1 MKDYKLTQEEFDGV
15 IHYYASFV
23 DESGVEQTTEIAL
36 EVFEVIDA
44 SQRKISSQARRDR
57 RYGLCSFDDSI
68 TDFAFDNESEDELID
83 ALYKVME
90 TLTEV
95 QKRRIILHYFK
106 KKTYEEIAQIEGT
119 NKAAIQ
125 QSIDLALKKFE
136 KLKKLFH

>member
-36 EVFEVIDA
+36 EVFKVIDA

-68 TDFAFDNESEDELID
+68 ADFAFDNESEDELID

-106 KKTYEEIAQIEGT
+106 KKTYEEIAKIEGT

-136 KLKKLFH
+136 KLKNLFH

>member
-57 RYGLCSFDDSI
+57 RYGLCSFDDSMRCNY
-68 TDFAFDNESEDELID
+68 AH
-83 ALYKVME
+83 
-90 TLTEV
+90 
-95 QKRRIILHYFK
+95 R
-106 KKTYEEIAQIEGT
+106 
-119 NKAAIQ
+119 
-125 QSIDLALKKFE
+125 
-136 KLKKLFH
+136 

>member
-23 DESGVEQTTEIAL
+23 DEGGVEQTTEIAL

-68 TDFAFDNESEDELID
+68 ADFGINYKDFIIEKKNSIEYRPYSIYWFKLNDNLQNKSNVLVYASIP
-83 ALYKVME
+83 
-90 TLTEV
+90 
-95 QKRRIILHYFK
+95 H
-106 KKTYEEIAQIEGT
+106 EITIERENTQDG
-119 NKAAIQ
+119 
-125 QSIDLALKKFE
+125 SMS
-136 KLKKLFH
+136 